1 MRVGR
6 LVLAGLTLCV
16 AAGSAAAA
24 GVALKSTG
32 PAEPTPS
39 ANRAIDPA
47 APGSDLLH
55 NFYFVRAQYTD
66 GGAYPNWKD
75 WKTDFPK
82 ADVQF
87 LTVFTRLADV
97 DAFEQGLP
105 IRLDDPELR
114 RFPYLYAVEVGQMKL
129 TDTEVEGLRDYLL
142 AGGFLV
148 VDDFWGTDEW
158 RSFETQMRRVL
169 PERRLVDVPMDHAL
183 FHSYYDIDEIVQ
195 VPNSGQAASGGRTW
209 ESDGVVP
216 AVRGIF
222 AEDGRLM
229 VVANWNTDLGDAWE
243 YAESPYYPLQYST
256 YAIRMGVNMIVYA
269 LSH

>member
-6 LVLAGLTLCV
+6 LVLAGLTLCAV
-16 AAGSAAAA
+16 GSAAAA
-24 GVALKSTG
+24 GVALRPTG
-32 PAEPTPS
+32 PAEPVPS
-39 ANRAIDPA
+39 PEADAGPA
-47 APGSDLLH
+47 APGDLLH

-66 GGAYPNWKD
+66 RGLYPNWKD

-97 DAFEQGLP
+97 DAFEEGLP

-129 TDTEVEGLRDYLL
+129 TDTEVDGLRSYLL
-142 AGGFLV
+142 AGGLLV

-158 RSFETQMRRVL
+158 RTFESQMRRVL
-169 PERRLVDVPMDHAL
+169 PERRLVDVPLDHAL
-183 FHSYYDIDEIVQ
+183 FHAYYDIDEIVQ
-195 VPNSGQAASGGRTW
+195 VPNSGQAAGGGQTW

-222 AEDGRLM
+222 GEDGRLM

-243 YAESPYYPLQYST
+243 WAESPHYPLKYST
-256 YAIRMGVNMIVYA
+256 YAIRMGVNTIVYA